1 MHKLIVAQRLPR
13 MGGASRQR
21 LIDFFWEL
29 SVQIHKQTEAERLQ
43 QIKAGMPVE
52 LVMATRATFN
62 LGEEH
67 LVLLF
72 NALLPTLKR
81 RQHQNK
87 LLDSVASE
95 RLDRIAFMCQQA
107 LLVFESRET
116 VAIWMSVPNAAC
128 GHRAPVLLCVTE
140 IGAQQVS
147 RVLNALEWGG
157 VV

>member
-21 LIDFFWEL
+21 LIDVFWEL

-43 QIKAGMPVE
+43 QIKAGMPEE
-52 LVMATRATFN
+52 LVMAMRATFN
-62 LGEEH
+62 LEEEH

-72 NALLPTLKR
+72 NASLPTLKR
-81 RQHQNK
+81 RQHQNI

-116 VAIWMSVPNAAC
+116 VAIWMSVPNASC
-128 GHRAPVLLCVTE
+128 GLSAPVLLCVTE

-147 RVLNALEWGG
+147 RVLHALEWGG